1 MLRADKTAIVDELR
15 GVFSGASSIV
25 VTHYKGLSVAEITE
39 LRRQMGA
46 AGAGFRVTKNRLA
59 RIALEKTA
67 YVGLA
72 ELFVGPTAVA
82 FSNDPVAAPKAAAA
96 FAKRND
102 KLIIIGGGLGE
113 HVMSSE
119 QVRALA
125 DLPSLDELRAKLVG
139 LIQTP
144 ASRLVGVLQAP
155 GGQIARVLAAHAG
168 QG

>member
-1 MLRADKTAIVDELR
+1 VLRADKTAIVDDLR
-15 GVFSGASSIV
+15 GLFSGANAVV

-39 LRRQMGA
+39 LRRQMRA

-59 RIALEKTA
+59 RIALAETP

-82 FSNDPVAAPKAAAA
+82 FSDDPVAAPKAAAA
-96 FAKRND
+96 FARRND
-102 KLIIIGGGLGE
+102 KLIIIGGGLGD

-125 DLPSLDELRAKLVG
+125 DLPSLDELRARLIS

-155 GGQIARVLAAHAG
+155 GGQIARVLAAHAK